1 MTMTIDHPPARRTTP
16 LPAAQRLRT
25 SFAAARVSFTWFG
38 TRKSL
43 NADQKEQAAESFG
56 AEGAFL
62 SAGKKL
68 IDTRHEQFRAVTAI
82 RTRIQNYWR
91 GLSLPYPE
99 PGMRLIRQ
107 EDVEPFSRQMAEHK
121 AELVTAVD
129 ELDRHFTELKEA
141 ARQRLGSL
149 FNPGDYPESLSG
161 LFDVACDFPSVEPP
175 EYLLRLNS
183 QLYEAERQR
192 IAARFDEAVRL
203 AEQAFTSELA
213 GLVSH
218 IVERLNVGED
228 GTRKIFRDS
237 AIANLSEFF
246 QRFRSLNVHSNADLD
261 RLVETAQKAISGVD
275 PQAVRDNDGLRQQVA
290 TQLSAVQATLD
301 QLLVDQPRRRI
312 LRPGKEVTA

>member
-218 IVERLNVGED
+218 IVERLSVGED

-246 QRFRSLNVHSNADLD
+246 QRFR
-261 RLVETAQKAISGVD
+261 
-275 PQAVRDNDGLRQQVA
+275 
-290 TQLSAVQATLD
+290 
-301 QLLVDQPRRRI
+301 
-312 LRPGKEVTA
+312 

>member
-1 MTMTIDHPPARRTTP
+1 
-16 LPAAQRLRT
+16 
-25 SFAAARVSFTWFG
+25 
-38 TRKSL
+38 
-43 NADQKEQAAESFG
+43 
-56 AEGAFL
+56 
-62 SAGKKL
+62 
-68 IDTRHEQFRAVTAI
+68 
-82 RTRIQNYWR
+82 
-91 GLSLPYPE
+91 
-99 PGMRLIRQ
+99 MRLIRQ
-107 EDVEPFSRQMAEHK
+107 EDVEPFSRQMAEYK

-175 EYLLRLNS
+175 EYLLRLNP

-218 IVERLNVGED
+218 IVERLSVGED